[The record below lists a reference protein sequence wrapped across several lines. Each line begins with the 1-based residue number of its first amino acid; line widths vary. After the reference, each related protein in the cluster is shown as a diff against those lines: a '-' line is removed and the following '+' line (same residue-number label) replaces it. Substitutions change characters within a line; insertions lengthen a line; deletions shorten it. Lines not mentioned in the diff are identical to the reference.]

1 MISRNDAITHSG
13 GIPRFVFLLYCQKK
27 LLQTEGRKIRS
38 RAKFLDITHN
48 PFGADSAFL
57 IIQQPKQNGILQI
70 IDDDNHNEQTN
81 ELTIIVADQGNLGD
95 EEEEINKNEN

>member
-1 MISRNDAITHSG
+1 MMPLL
-13 GIPRFVFLLYCQKK
+13 IPVVFLVLFFFCTVKKK

-57 IIQQPKQNGILQI
+57 ITQQPKQNGILQI

-81 ELTIIVADQGNLGD
+81 ELTII
-95 EEEEINKNEN
+95 